1 MKQAVKQKVSK
12 NKIDK
17 TSLEQKKAI
26 SKSKNKVEDRKSKG
40 IKKNVNQKKL
50 ENASTELLKE
60 KPKKTK
66 KKKGLLIGVVIC
78 VLLDLGAFLCLFL
91 AYGPVSYFRDLLI
104 TTAMTTKSHKYL
116 ARTIYNEKIIEKVI
130 NSNYVVDIKE
140 NTNVD
145 DIQIGSSNGI
155 MEYDSIY
162 EEQILKRNPEDLYK
176 MIPLEGDGYKGYLV
190 AVYDPSRISLVAS
203 RYYGNWGQYLAE
215 IAKQHKAKVG
225 INASGFD
232 DTNEVGN
239 GARASGIFIKD
250 RKVIEGNP
258 SAPAKLI
265 GFNQEHILMLMTATA
280 NEAIQEGMVDAV
292 EFGPFLIVNGKP
304 AEIKGNGGWGI
315 SSRTAIAQRKDGI
328 VLFLVIDGRQP
339 GYSMGTNIR
348 EITKI
353 FLRYKAYN
361 AANLDG
367 GASSSLNIEGKLV
380 SKPCAVSPKGER
392 PIPNAWIVK

>member
-145 DIQIGSSNGI
+145 DIQIGSSNG
-155 MEYDSIY
+155 MTEYDSIY

-258 SAPAKLI
+258 YAPAKLI
-265 GFNQEHILMLMTATA
+265 GFNQEHVLMLMNATA
-280 NEAIQEGMVDAV
+280 NEAIKEGMVDAV

-339 GYSMGTNIR
+339 GYSMGTNIG
-348 EITKI
+348 EITNI

>member
-145 DIQIGSSNGI
+145 DIQIGSSNG
-155 MEYDSIY
+155 MTEYDSIY

-258 SAPAKLI
+258 YAPAKLI
-265 GFNQEHILMLMTATA
+265 GFNQEHVLMLMNATA
-280 NEAIQEGMVDAV
+280 NEAIKEGMVDAV

>member
-1 MKQAVKQKVSK
+1 MKWVVNKRKMEDVQKNFGNKRKKEEKK
-12 NKIDK
+12 NK
-17 TSLEQKKAI
+17 KK
-26 SKSKNKVEDRKSKG
+26 R
-40 IKKNVNQKKL
+40 
-50 ENASTELLKE
+50 
-60 KPKKTK
+60 
-66 KKKGLLIGVVIC
+66 GLLIAVIIC
-78 VLLDLGAFLCLFL
+78 ILLDFGASLCLFF
-91 AYGPVSYFRDLLI
+91 AYGPITYFRDLLI

-116 ARTIYNEKIIEKVI
+116 ARTIYSEKTIEKVI

-145 DIQIGSSNGI
+145 DIQIGSSDEI
-155 MEYDSIY
+155 TEYESIY
-162 EEQILKRNPEDLYK
+162 DEQILKRNPNDLYK

-190 AVYDPSRISLVAS
+190 AIYDPSRISLVSS
-203 RYYGNWGQYLAE
+203 RYYGNWGQYLEE

-232 DTNEVGN
+232 DTNQVGN
-239 GARASGIFIKD
+239 GAKAAGIFIKSG
-250 RKVIEGNP
+250 KLIEGKPNTI
-258 SAPAKLI
+258 AKLI
-265 GFNQEHILMLMTATA
+265 GFNKEHVLMLMNATA
-280 NEAIQEGMVDAV
+280 QEAISQGMVDAV

-304 AEIKGNGGWGI
+304 AEMKGNGGWGI

-353 FLRYKAYN
+353 LLRYKAYN

>member
-1 MKQAVKQKVSK
+1 MKQAVKKKVSK
-12 NKIDK
+12 NKVDK
-17 TSLEQKKAI
+17 VLLKSQEKAE
-26 SKSKNKVEDRKSKG
+26 SKNSGKATNKV
-40 IKKNVNQKKL
+40 
-50 ENASTELLKE
+50 
-60 KPKKTK
+60 K
-66 KKKGLLIGVVIC
+66 KKKSKIISENTAVEPFNKGLKKKKKRGLLIGVIIC
-78 VLLDLGAFLCLFL
+78 ILLDLGALLCLFL

-116 ARTIYNEKIIEKVI
+116 ARTIYNENIIEKVI

-145 DIQIGSSNGI
+145 DVQIGSSNGVT
-155 MEYDSIY
+155 EYDSIY
-162 EEQILKRNPEDLYK
+162 EEQILKRNPEDIYK
-176 MIPLEGDGYKGYLV
+176 LIPLEGDGYKGYLV
-190 AVYDPSRISLVAS
+190 AIYDPSRISLVSS

-232 DTNEVGN
+232 DTNQVGN
-239 GARASGIFIKD
+239 GARASGIFIKSG
-250 RKVIEGNP
+250 KIMEGKPNI
-258 SAPAKLI
+258 PAKLI
-265 GFNQEHILMLMTATA
+265 GFNQEHVLMLMNTTA
-280 NEAIQEGMVDAV
+280 NEAIKEGMVDAV

-339 GYSMGTNIR
+339 GYSMGTNIG

-380 SKPCAVSPKGER
+380 SRPCAVSPKGER